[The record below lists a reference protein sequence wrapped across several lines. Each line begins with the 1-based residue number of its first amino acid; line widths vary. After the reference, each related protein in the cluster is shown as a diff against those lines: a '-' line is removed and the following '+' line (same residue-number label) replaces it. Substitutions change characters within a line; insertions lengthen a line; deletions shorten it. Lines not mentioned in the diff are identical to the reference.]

1 MHYTVASLVQAA
13 FGRIRSLRTP
23 RGTRASC
30 EAYLLGWQ
38 PTNRSY
44 ICRIRCSFVWWPAQG
59 LSARVWVCVAPHRHR
74 AMHRPPRTLCKIFLI
89 PYGTRARGHA
99 LKVKPLNRGDLTP
112 CQKIS
117 AVYLKQSKFNFRGE
131 LYSML
136 SPSET
141 VEFSRVSGS
150 TGSGSVIGAVPPAGT
165 SAGRMAGRVYARRH
179 TKRQVR
185 TESRAPTRTSC
196 SSCCSR
202 AAAAGGGGST
212 SAPELPSA
220 PR

>member
-1 MHYTVASLVQAA
+1 MVAC
-13 FGRIRSLRTP
+13 P
-23 RGTRASC
+23 R
-30 EAYLLGWQ
+30 
-38 PTNRSY
+38 P
-44 ICRIRCSFVWWPAQG
+44 
-59 LSARVWVCVAPHRHR
+59 LSARLGLCRAPPAPRH
-74 AMHRPPRTLCKIFLI
+74 APATAHTLQDLSHPIYMGRT
-89 PYGTRARGHA
+89 RGHA

>member
-1 MHYTVASLVQAA
+1 MVACPRPLSTRLGLCRAPPAPRHAPATAHTLQDLSHPIWDA
-13 FGRIRSLRTP
+13 RTC
-23 RGTRASC
+23 T
-30 EAYLLGWQ
+30 Q
-38 PTNRSY
+38 
-44 ICRIRCSFVWWPAQG
+44 
-59 LSARVWVCVAPHRHR
+59 
-74 AMHRPPRTLCKIFLI
+74 
-89 PYGTRARGHA
+89 
-99 LKVKPLNRGDLTP
+99 KVKPLNRGDLTP

-150 TGSGSVIGAVPPAGT
+150 TGFGSVISAVPPAGT